1 MNNKEF
7 VGELSRNLGYTN
19 KDATRL
25 VASLVDVMTQELQE
39 GNTISVDGFGRFEV
53 RKRLERIINN
63 PMTKQRLL
71 VPPKLVLVFIPGPL
85 LKGNLTNLSSDE

>member
-25 VASLVDVMTQELQE
+25 VASLVDIMTQELQE
-39 GNTISVDGFGRFEV
+39 GNTISMDGFGRFEV

-63 PMTKQRLL
+63 PITKQHLL
-71 VPPKLVLVFIPGPL
+71 VPPKLVLIFTPGPL
-85 LKGNLTNLSSDE
+85 LKGYPTNTSPDE

>member
-25 VASLVDVMTQELQE
+25 VASLIDIMTQELQE

-71 VPPKLVLVFIPGPL
+71 VPPKLVLIFTPGSL
-85 LKGNLTNLSSDE
+85 LKGNPTNTSSNE